1 MKQKYGQCHICGE
14 NTKLSYE
21 HIPPSSAFNKISR
34 KMVGMDILSM
44 NGQNEWTLQGQ
55 KYKSFQKGF
64 GDFTLCEKCNTIT
77 GSKYGAVYTKIVQAV
92 GSQILQIPQENKYN
106 ELKITIE
113 KINCLAFFK
122 QIISMFCSVN
132 TANWGMQFKE
142 YLLNPENNEFNTDR
156 YKICTYL
163 HRGTMDRVCSMC
175 VLWNP
180 LNGTSKEVSEIS
192 FFPFGF
198 ILYDSKHVTDNTTI
212 GTDISAWGTKAYK
225 EEQLEISIP
234 SLICNTGK
242 ILDFE

>member
-1 MKQKYGQCHICGE
+1 M
-14 NTKLSYE
+14 
-21 HIPPSSAFNKISR
+21 
-34 KMVGMDILSM
+34 
-44 NGQNEWTLQGQ
+44 
-55 KYKSFQKGF
+55 
-64 GDFTLCEKCNTIT
+64 
-77 GSKYGAVYTKIVQAV
+77 
-92 GSQILQIPQENKYN
+92 QIPQENKYN